1 METLTTLTLGEIVKK
16 QYRAAEV
23 FEKFGLDFC
32 CMGSQTLAEACSASQ
47 RDPAEVTAALQA
59 LEAEGS
65 DGVNFD
71 TWPLDLLAD
80 YIYQRHHHYVEEK
93 TPIIQGYLDKICAVH
108 GNRHPELHEI
118 RRIFQE
124 TSGALA
130 VHMKKEELMLFPYIK
145 RLAKAR
151 ESHEPVSSPIFGSI
165 SNPIHA
171 MKDDH
176 LDEGQQLQ
184 KMAALSNDYTPPA
197 DACSTYTV
205 TYKMLKDYEKDM
217 HLHIH
222 LENNILFAK
231 AVQLEEALNEPGA
244 A

>member
-1 METLTTLTLGEIVKK
+1 MENLTTLTLGEIVKK

-32 CMGSQTLAEACSASQ
+32 CMGSQTLEEACSNSYYNA
-47 RDPAEVTAALQA
+47 AEVTTALQA
-59 LEAEGS
+59 LEAEGDDS
-65 DGVNFD
+65 VNFD
-71 TWPLDLLAD
+71 AWPLDLLAD

-108 GNRHPELHEI
+108 GSRHPELYEI
-118 RRIFQE
+118 NRIFKE

-145 RLAKAR
+145 RLAKAG
-151 ESHEPVSSPIFGSI
+151 ETHEPVTSPIFGSV

-171 MKDDH
+171 METDH

-184 KMAALSNDYTPPA
+184 KMAALSNGYTPPA

-231 AVQLEEALNEPGA
+231 AVQLEETLNGTRPA
-244 A
+244 

>member
-1 METLTTLTLGEIVKK
+1 
-16 QYRAAEV
+16 
-23 FEKFGLDFC
+23 
-32 CMGSQTLAEACSASQ
+32 
-47 RDPAEVTAALQA
+47 
-59 LEAEGS
+59 
-65 DGVNFD
+65 
-71 TWPLDLLAD
+71 
-80 YIYQRHHHYVEEK
+80 
-93 TPIIQGYLDKICAVH
+93 
-108 GNRHPELHEI
+108 
-118 RRIFQE
+118 
-124 TSGALA
+124 
-130 VHMKKEELMLFPYIK
+130 
-145 RLAKAR
+145 
-151 ESHEPVSSPIFGSI
+151 
-165 SNPIHA
+165 

-231 AVQLEEALNEPGA
+231 AVQLEAALNGPGA

>member
-32 CMGSQTLAEACSASQ
+32 CMGSQTLEEACRNSQ
-47 RDPAEVTAALQA
+47 HDPTEVLVALQA
-59 LEAEGS
+59 LET
-65 DGVNFD
+65 DGGDSVNFD
-71 TWPLDLLAD
+71 AWPLDLLAD

-108 GNRHPELHEI
+108 GNRHPELYEI
-118 RRIFQE
+118 NRIFKE

-145 RLAKAR
+145 RLVKAG
-151 ESHEPVSSPIFGSI
+151 ETHEPVTSSIFGSV
-165 SNPIHA
+165 STPIHA
-171 MKDDH
+171 MEADH

-231 AVQLEEALNEPGA
+231 AVQLEEALNGPRSA
-244 A
+244 

>member
-1 METLTTLTLGEIVKK
+1 METLKTLTLGEIVKK

-32 CMGSQTLAEACSASQ
+32 CMGSQTLEEACRNSQ
-47 RDPAEVTAALQA
+47 HDAVEVTAALQA

-65 DGVNFD
+65 DGINFD
-71 TWPLDLLAD
+71 AWPLDLLAD

-108 GNRHPELHEI
+108 GGRHPELHEI
-118 RRIFQE
+118 SRIFKE

-145 RLAKAR
+145 RLAKAV
-151 ESHEPVSSPIFGSI
+151 ETPGPVSSSIFGSV
-165 SNPIHA
+165 SKPIHA

-231 AVQLEEALNEPGA
+231 AVQLEEALNGPGA